1 MKMDLQLQFQTA
13 YHTFEQL
20 PDVVVAY
27 ADDVPAHHASALMVY
42 LQAKPFGKEVIHRKI
57 GSDGYTKSE
66 KVQAFTYDR
75 YLIVVR
81 TIGDTSRVF
90 KFEAPMGLLLT
101 EAEFIAQEHY
111 KLSTLHLI

>member
-1 MKMDLQLQFQTA
+1 MKLDLQLHFE
-13 YHTFEQL
+13 TFCHMHEQA
-20 PDVVVAY
+20 PHVEAAVAN
-27 ADDVPAHHASALMVY
+27 DVPVHHAAAFMAF

-57 GSDGYTKSE
+57 GTDGYTKSE

-90 KFEAPMGLLLT
+90 KFEAPNGLLLSH
-101 EAEFIAQEHY
+101 AETIALEHY
-111 KLSTLHLI
+111 KMSTLHLI